1 MSEKNSF
8 GRRTW
13 DKEEYAKKAQ
23 QRYEQQ
29 QNRSI
34 EVVEGHNPISRDA
47 LNFNTDL
54 NKRQV
59 IASNVVS
66 TRGKSFGFYC
76 EVCDLT
82 FKDNL
87 KYVDHLNSKPHL
99 IRSGE
104 INKEKSV
111 TLDEVKERYELL
123 VKKLDERLN
132 ESEKYDIKKRIAKR
146 QAFEEELK
154 QRKREKKHTKKLNDD
169 RVREVN
175 GAGSDDEMAKMMGFG
190 GFGSTKR

>member
-1 MSEKNSF
+1 MSDKNSF

-13 DKEEYAKKAQ
+13 DKEEYAKQAK

-29 QNRSI
+29 QNKSI
-34 EVVEGHNPISRDA
+34 EVVEGHKPVSRDT

-59 IASNVVS
+59 IASNIVS

-104 INKEKSV
+104 VNKEKTV
-111 TLDEVKERYELL
+111 TLNEVKERYELL

-146 QAFEEELK
+146 LAFEEELK
-154 QRKREKKHTKKLNDD
+154 QRKLAKKRAKRSKSDHVIQTND
-169 RVREVN
+169 
-175 GAGSDDEMAKMMGFG
+175 GDDEMAKLMGFG

>member
-1 MSEKNSF
+1 MSDKNSF

-13 DKEEYAKKAQ
+13 DREEYAKQAQ
-23 QRYEQQ
+23 LRREQQ
-29 QNRSI
+29 QNKTI
-34 EVVEGHNPISRDA
+34 EAVEGHKSISRDA

-104 INKEKSV
+104 LNKEVDVS
-111 TLDEVKERYELL
+111 LDEVKQRYEML
-123 VKKLDERLN
+123 VKKVDEMMN

-146 QAFEEELK
+146 QTFEEELK
-154 QRKREKKHTKKLNDD
+154 QKKLAKKNSKKKQETVDD
-169 RVREVN
+169 
-175 GAGSDDEMAKMMGFG
+175 SQDDEMTKLMGFG
-190 GFGSTKR
+190 GFGSTKK

>member
-1 MSEKNSF
+1 MSDKNSF

-13 DKEEYAKKAQ
+13 DREEYAKQAQ
-23 QRYEQQ
+23 LRREQQ
-29 QNRSI
+29 QNKTI
-34 EVVEGHNPISRDA
+34 EAVEGHKSISRDA

-104 INKEKSV
+104 LNKEVDVS
-111 TLDEVKERYELL
+111 LDEVKQRYEML
-123 VKKLDERLN
+123 VKKVDEMMN

-154 QRKREKKHTKKLNDD
+154 QKKLAKKNSRKKQETVDD
-169 RVREVN
+169 
-175 GAGSDDEMAKMMGFG
+175 SQDDEMTKLMGFG
-190 GFGSTKR
+190 GFGTTKK

>member
-13 DKEEYAKKAQ
+13 DREEYAKQAKI
-23 QRYEQQ
+23 RRERQ
-29 QNRSI
+29 QNKSI
-34 EVVEGHNPISRDA
+34 EVVEGHKSVSRDA
-47 LNFNTDL
+47 LNFDNDL

-59 IASNVVS
+59 ITSNVVS

-104 INKEKSV
+104 LNKEINV
-111 TLDEVKERYELL
+111 TLDEVKSRYEVL
-123 VKKLDERLN
+123 VQKVDEMMN
-132 ESEKYDIKKRIAKR
+132 QSEKYDIKKRIAKR
-146 QAFEEELK
+146 QAFEDELK
-154 QRKREKKHTKKLNDD
+154 QKKLAKKKASKNKD
-169 RVREVN
+169 ETASEE
-175 GAGSDDEMAKMMGFG
+175 GDEMSRLMGFG
-190 GFGSTKR
+190 NFGSTKK

>member
-1 MSEKNSF
+1 MSDKNSF

-13 DKEEYAKKAQ
+13 DREEYAKQAQ
-23 QRYEQQ
+23 LRREQE
-29 QNRSI
+29 QNKTI
-34 EVVEGHNPISRDA
+34 EAVEGHKSISRDA

-104 INKEKSV
+104 LNKEVDVS
-111 TLDEVKERYELL
+111 LDEVKQRYEML
-123 VKKLDERLN
+123 VKKVDEMLN

-154 QRKREKKHTKKLNDD
+154 QKKLSKKNSKKKQETVDD
-169 RVREVN
+169 
-175 GAGSDDEMAKMMGFG
+175 SQDDEMTKLMGFG
-190 GFGSTKR
+190 GFGSTKK